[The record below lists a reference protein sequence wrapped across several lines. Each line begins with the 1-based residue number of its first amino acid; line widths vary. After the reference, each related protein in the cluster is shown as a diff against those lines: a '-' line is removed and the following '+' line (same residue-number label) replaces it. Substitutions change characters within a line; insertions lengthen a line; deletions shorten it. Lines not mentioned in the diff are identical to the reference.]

1 MPELALPPPA
11 APTTL
16 REGTALGV
24 WRLTAAVHGA
34 DGGPGGQWYRAQHAL
49 ATGQSSAVLVLPRSE
64 RAAGVMLR
72 FADQAHDL
80 GQLSHA
86 KISVPSDSGVTPLGQ
101 PYMILNWAE
110 GQPIIRACSHM
121 PLRARLSL
129 VVQLCEVLRYA
140 HQQSWLLA
148 EVDPGMIWVTP
159 DQRLT
164 LMGMGLMRMPDPED
178 PFERGMGLGSVPG
191 FASPE
196 ALAGEP
202 PSLGSEVYGLGAL
215 LYMLVD
221 GRLPSAFGG
230 DVDEA
235 SPSASWSNL
244 SGAEQF
250 SLDALLHKAV
260 APRANRRHVSAEA
273 LADDLRAWL
282 AGENHSALSL
292 RPMPGQGVSSAVT
305 ETADT
310 EATAGEHAAS
320 APRRS
325 KRLALASVITVSL
338 LLGGWLGRQYLQGP
352 TSAQSAPPTTSLAK
366 TQAALAV
373 PKTPII
379 PARQQFEAG
388 AASLLAMPAPEAAE
402 LRQVS
407 LNE

>member
-16 REGTALGV
+16 SEGTALGV
-24 WRLTAAVHGA
+24 WRLTTALHGA
-34 DGGPGGQWYRAQHAL
+34 DGGPSGQWYRAQHAL
-49 ATGQSSAVLVLPRSE
+49 AADQAAAVLVLPRSE

-72 FADQAHDL
+72 FADQALDM
-80 GQLSHA
+80 GQLSHPS
-86 KISVPSDSGVTPLGQ
+86 ISVPSDSGVTPLGQ
-101 PYMILNWAE
+101 PYMILRWAE
-110 GQPIIRACSHM
+110 GQPIVRACSHL
-121 PLRARLSL
+121 PLRARLNL
-129 VVQLCEVLRYA
+129 IVKLCEVLRYA

-191 FASPE
+191 YASPE

-202 PSLGSEVYGLGAL
+202 PSLGSEVFGLGAL

-260 APRANRRHVSAEA
+260 APRADRRHVSAEA

-282 AGENHSALSL
+282 AGENHSALTL
-292 RPMPGQGVSSAVT
+292 NPMPVAGSGADAADEPDTLSASP
-305 ETADT
+305 EA
-310 EATAGEHAAS
+310 ATARSE
-320 APRRS
+320 PRWSR
-325 KRLALASVITVSL
+325 RLALASVITATL
-338 LLGGWLGRQYLQGP
+338 LVGGWLGKQYLQGP
-352 TSAQSAPPTTSLAK
+352 ATAQGSPTNTSLAR
-366 TQAALAV
+366 T
-373 PKTPII
+373 
-379 PARQQFEAG
+379 
-388 AASLLAMPAPEAAE
+388 
-402 LRQVS
+402 
-407 LNE
+407 